1 MTDARFGRVQPTK
14 LTGWPEIGI
23 AVGIYVLGIG
33 ALGLWMLQQPEDQ
46 AILRTNV
53 AGAVNFAVGVAGL
66 FGAYLFRVRDWR
78 AFGFRP
84 TTLKW
89 IAISI
94 ALGIVGF
101 GLIFIVEA
109 IYFHFI
115 TEINTQADFQ
125 AAAKGGVAA
134 MLLLLFTSAVL
145 GPIGEELVFRGVVQS
160 ALEKYGSWVALFG
173 GSLIFAAVHG
183 PSVIFVVAFVMG
195 LFFGAVF
202 RLSGSIWPAITLH
215 IVYNGLNL
223 IYYSTM

>member
-1 MTDARFGRVQPTK
+1 MIRQP
-14 LTGWPEIGI
+14 GWPEIAI
-23 AVGIYVLGIG
+23 AVGVYVLGISV
-33 ALGLWMLQQPEDQ
+33 LGYWLLQQPEDQ
-46 AILRTNV
+46 AIFRINI
-53 AGAVNFAVGVAGL
+53 ASAVNFSLGFAGL
-66 FGAYLFRVRDWR
+66 LGAYLYRVRNWR

-94 ALGIVGF
+94 ALGVIGF

-115 TEINTQADFQ
+115 TEVNTQADFQ
-125 AAAKGGVAA
+125 AAAKGGLAA
-134 MLLLLFTSAVL
+134 MLLLLFTGAVL

-160 ALEKYGSWVALFG
+160 ALEKYGSWVALV
-173 GSLIFAAVHG
+173 GSSLMFAAIHG
-183 PSVIFVVAFVMG
+183 PSVIFVDALVMG
-195 LFFGAVF
+195 LFFGTVF

-215 IVYNGLNL
+215 MIYNGLNL

>member
-1 MTDARFGRVQPTK
+1 MIKQP
-14 LTGWPEIGI
+14 GWPEIAV
-23 AVGIYVLGIG
+23 AVGVYVLGVSV
-33 ALGLWMLQQPEDQ
+33 LGYWILQQPDDQ
-46 AILRTNV
+46 AIFRINI
-53 AGAVNFAVGVAGL
+53 AGAVNFALGFAGL
-66 FGAYLFRVRDWR
+66 LGAYLYRIRNWR

-94 ALGIVGF
+94 ALGVIGF

-115 TEINTQADFQ
+115 TEVNTQADFQ
-125 AAAKGGVAA
+125 AAAKGGLAA
-134 MLLLLFTSAVL
+134 MLLLFFTGAVL

-160 ALEKYGSWVALFG
+160 ALEKYGSWVALV
-173 GSLIFAAVHG
+173 GSSLMFAAIHG
-183 PSVIFVVAFVMG
+183 PSVIFVDALVMG

-202 RLSGSIWPAITLH
+202 RLSGSIWPAVTLH
-215 IVYNGLNL
+215 MIYNGLNL